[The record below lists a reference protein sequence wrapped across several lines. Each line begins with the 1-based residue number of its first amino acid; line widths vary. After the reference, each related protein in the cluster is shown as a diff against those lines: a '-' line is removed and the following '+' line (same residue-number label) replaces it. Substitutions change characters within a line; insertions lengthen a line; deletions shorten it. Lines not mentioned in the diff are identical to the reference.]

1 MKRGDAMM
9 DEDVSE
15 HTPKQEVTTH
25 EHCIDLA
32 ILKSPSPI
40 DLHLKSKSTITSY
53 ANYLILCLRQLVVK
67 WQ

>member
-15 HTPKQEVTTH
+15 HTPKQEVTH

-40 DLHLKSKSTITSY
+40 DRSSELSFYDSVTFLST
-53 ANYLILCLRQLVVK
+53 AL
-67 WQ
+67 